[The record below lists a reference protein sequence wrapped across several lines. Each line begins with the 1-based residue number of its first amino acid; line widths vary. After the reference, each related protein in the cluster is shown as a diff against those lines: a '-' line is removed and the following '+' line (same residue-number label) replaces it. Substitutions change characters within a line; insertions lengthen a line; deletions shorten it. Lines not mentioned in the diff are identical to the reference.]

1 MVVCP
6 GCLGR
11 GVSGMG
17 GMLRPRSGHVLPLA
31 AASGQGRRSRP
42 RFIPKTLWNITALE
56 GKKKAPVLIA
66 VSPGQI
72 STKRTC
78 QDDQNYRRCGL

>member
-56 GKKKAPVLIA
+56 GKKK
-66 VSPGQI
+66 SPGTDCSQPGADLNKTDL
-72 STKRTC
+72 SR
-78 QDDQNYRRCGL
+78 